1 MASCELLSNYLRV
14 LLLIGQDANL
24 RIRDLAA
31 MVGITDRAIQRI
43 VEQLEADDY
52 LSHERSGRRNV
63 YTINRDRRIDELALS
78 IGELLDLMA
87 QKRGE
92 QARETVPTPAPWRS
106 PLEAKR

>member
-31 MVGITDRAIQRI
+31 LVGITDRAIQRI

-52 LSHERSGRRNV
+52 LSHERAGRRNV
-63 YTINRDRRIDELALS
+63 YAVNRERRIDELGLS
-78 IGELLDLMA
+78 VGELLDLVA
-87 QKRGE
+87 RKRSESG
-92 QARETVPTPAPWRS
+92 RETVPASQRS
-106 PLEAKR
+106 PPKAQR